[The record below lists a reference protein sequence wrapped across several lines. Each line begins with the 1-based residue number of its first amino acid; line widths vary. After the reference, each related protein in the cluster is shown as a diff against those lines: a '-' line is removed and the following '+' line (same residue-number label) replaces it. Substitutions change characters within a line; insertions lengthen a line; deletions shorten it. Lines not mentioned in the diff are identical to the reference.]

1 MSEVAA
7 NLVDGYL
14 SITGRLRRVYGA
26 AEKRKWAARFLTPP
40 RRKEEGKWVL
50 ISAVA
55 SLLPLNEPYTSPC

>member
-40 RRKEEGKWVL
+40 EEGKWVL